1 MECIFFLC
9 LFYFYSWKIYHCPM
23 RFLFNIN
30 KNETKHKYMNKNI
43 RRQNIG
49 GKKATN
55 NKEKNNKTISAA
67 WISNLYQSSH
77 KHPSLC
83 AKCWQLDSFNTSCV
97 RRSIFGETITLN
109 RAFGIMLRNNTQTQV
124 KWIDVDRPTDQ
135 KHRGIDVS
143 ALCLK
148 IFYLFSMMLEWHRKQ
163 RKKCGF
169 FYLSVINLYECF
181 DWLSDENKYFS
192 LRARNYSERTCHCCW
207 IQETEDW
214 WILQHKN
221 LLSWKQCV
229 HFSKLS
235 TCMMSNTLIMPL
247 SSDTSLP
254 LPLTCTSECCKS
266 IHSIREAGRLHFT
279 NIYKKKSSSLTNTA
293 VRMPKQ
299 SIPDTLWKQKS
310 VHCIEEK
317 KTTLIANVWTKDAG
331 TSTQKITPRWL
342 HCSSL
347 NEMAIEIKLLLH
359 YGLKLHCKLLHRL
372 SSTHLAIRSMQPH
385 ELFYLLLIHIQLPG
399 HSQTYR
405 EITKL
410 IIIIP
415 CGQGETA
422 LCICIYAKWQCRC
435 KMNPSSD
442 TSMLRQVWIN
452 ECVCKN
458 SIKFDEKLPDWP

>member
-1 MECIFFLC
+1 MECIFLC
-9 LFYFYSWKIYHCPM
+9 LFYFYSWKIYHCPT

-55 NKEKNNKTISAA
+55 NKEKNNKTISDA

-192 LRARNYSERTCHCCW
+192 LRARNYSERTCYCCW
-207 IQETEDW
+207 I
-214 WILQHKN
+214 
-221 LLSWKQCV
+221 
-229 HFSKLS
+229 
-235 TCMMSNTLIMPL
+235 
-247 SSDTSLP
+247 
-254 LPLTCTSECCKS
+254 
-266 IHSIREAGRLHFT
+266 
-279 NIYKKKSSSLTNTA
+279 
-293 VRMPKQ
+293 
-299 SIPDTLWKQKS
+299 
-310 VHCIEEK
+310 
-317 KTTLIANVWTKDAG
+317 
-331 TSTQKITPRWL
+331 
-342 HCSSL
+342 
-347 NEMAIEIKLLLH
+347 
-359 YGLKLHCKLLHRL
+359 
-372 SSTHLAIRSMQPH
+372 
-385 ELFYLLLIHIQLPG
+385 
-399 HSQTYR
+399 
-405 EITKL
+405 
-410 IIIIP
+410 
-415 CGQGETA
+415 
-422 LCICIYAKWQCRC
+422 
-435 KMNPSSD
+435 
-442 TSMLRQVWIN
+442 
-452 ECVCKN
+452 
-458 SIKFDEKLPDWP
+458 